1 MTSAIQILNLLGAL
15 GLFIYG
21 MVVMSGAVQRL
32 TGSRM
37 RRAVGRVTRRPER
50 AYLAGLTL
58 TGILQ
63 SSSAISVIA
72 VSFAQVGLLRLSEA
86 FFLML
91 GANVGTTV
99 TGWLVA
105 LTISKPS
112 LGNLALPML
121 AVALPFLFL
130 KRRRM
135 RTVGEAIV
143 GFSLMFVGLGLLKDG
158 VPPITEAGL
167 AGFLDIFNVGG
178 VGSVLGAVLIGMLT
192 TAALQSSSA
201 VMALIITLA
210 AGGVIT
216 EFTGAVVILGA
227 NIGTTSTAILASLVA
242 GREARRVAA
251 AHFLLN
257 AVGVLLFLPLLQP
270 MLDLVR
276 WFLEPGGVYLA
287 EIGVF
292 LALFHTMFNV
302 LVTTIFGVF
311 PKPILWMARRLVPG
325 EGVRDFRSP
334 LVTASAMDA
343 PELQVLE
350 AQREAEH
357 HHQLGVKM
365 MRELETMM
373 ALVHP
378 AKRARSADHIRE
390 FRSLSGRYESELKAF
405 LERLARSKIS
415 GATYRQVQFLLE
427 WSTEISQIVELL
439 HTFLEVQTE
448 RERNEVFF
456 APKQR
461 KRLLSMLA
469 ELTLGMEAMGPLNGP
484 VVLGRKSARDQLN
497 RVEMHLSS
505 ATVIREQ
512 MRTRHLEDARK
523 SRYSVESGMTFN
535 EMGNLLEEIGLRLGI
550 LSSKYEEIF
559 MVSSPKA

>member
-1 MTSAIQILNLLGAL
+1 MSNLVEVLNLLGAL
-15 GLFIYG
+15 ALFIYG
-21 MVVMSGAVQRL
+21 MVVMSGSIQRL

-37 RRAVGRVTRRPER
+37 RRAVGRLTRKPER

-58 TGILQ
+58 TGVLQ

-86 FFLML
+86 YFLML

-99 TGWLVA
+99 TAWLVA

-112 LGNLALPML
+112 LGGLALPLL
-121 AVALPFLFL
+121 AFALPLMFF
-130 KRRRM
+130 KRRRT
-135 RTVGEAIV
+135 RTLGEAII
-143 GFSLMFVGLGLLKDG
+143 GFSLMFVGLGLLKEG
-158 VPPITEAGL
+158 VPPITEVGL
-167 AGFLDIFNVGG
+167 AGFLAFFNVGG
-178 VGSVLGAVLIGMLT
+178 VGSILGAVLIGILAT
-192 TAALQSSSA
+192 IALQSSSA

-210 AGGVIT
+210 AGGVVS
-216 EFTGAVVILGA
+216 EFTGAAVILGA

-251 AHFLLN
+251 VHFLLN
-257 AVGVLLFLPLLQP
+257 VVGVVLFLPLLQP
-270 MLDLVR
+270 VLDLVR
-276 WFLEPGGVYLA
+276 WFLEPGGVLLGG
-287 EIGVF
+287 IGIF
-292 LALFHTMFNV
+292 LALFHTLFNV
-302 LVTTIFGVF
+302 ITTGIFGLF
-311 PKPILWMARRLVPG
+311 PKPILWMARKLVPG

-357 HHQLGVKM
+357 HHELGVKM

-373 ALVHP
+373 AQLDP
-378 AKRARSADHIRE
+378 NKRDRSSDRVGE
-390 FRSLSGRYESELKAF
+390 LRSLSGRYESELKAF
-405 LERLARSKIS
+405 LERLARGKIS

-427 WSTEISQIVELL
+427 WSTEISQVGELL
-439 HTFLEVQTE
+439 HVFMEVQID

-461 KRLLSMLA
+461 SRLVSMLG
-469 ELTLGMEAMGPLNGP
+469 ELAMGMEAMGPLNGP
-484 VVLGRKSARDQLN
+484 TVLGRKSARDHLN
-497 RVEMHLSS
+497 RVELHLSS
-505 ATVIREQ
+505 ANVIREQ
-512 MRTRHLEDARK
+512 MRTKHLEDARK
-523 SRYSVESGMTFN
+523 GRYSVESGMTFN

-550 LSSKYEEIF
+550 LASKYEEIF
-559 MVSSPKA
+559 MASSMKR

>member
-1 MTSAIQILNLLGAL
+1 MTNAIQILNLLGAL

-21 MVVMSGAVQRL
+21 MVVMSGAIQRL

-86 FFLML
+86 FFLLL

-121 AVALPFLFL
+121 AAALPFLFL

-167 AGFLDIFNVGG
+167 AGFLDIFNGGG
-178 VGSVLGAVLIGMLT
+178 VGSVLGAVLIGMVT

-216 EFTGAVVILGA
+216 EFTGALVILGA

-251 AHFLLN
+251 VHFLLN
-257 AVGVLLFLPLLQP
+257 AVGVLLFLPLLRP

-276 WFLEPGGVYLA
+276 WFLEPGGVYLS

-302 LVTTIFGVF
+302 LVTTTFGIF

-373 ALVHP
+373 GLLDT
-378 AKRARSADHIRE
+378 AKRAQSADHIRE
-390 FRSLSGRYESELKAF
+390 LRSLSGRYESELKAF

-505 ATVIREQ
+505 ATVTREQ
-512 MRTRHLEDARK
+512 MRTKHLEDARK
-523 SRYSVESGMTFN
+523 NRYSIESGMTFN
-535 EMGNLLEEIGLRLGI
+535 EMGNLLEEIGLRMGI

-559 MVSSPKA
+559 MASSPKA

>member
-1 MTSAIQILNLLGAL
+1 MISLIEVLNLLGAL
-15 GLFIYG
+15 ALFIYG
-21 MVVMSGAVQRL
+21 MVVMSGSIQRL

-37 RRAVGRVTRRPER
+37 RRAVGRVTRKPER

-58 TGILQ
+58 TGVLQ

-86 FFLML
+86 YFLML

-99 TGWLVA
+99 TAWLVA

-112 LGNLALPML
+112 LGGLALPVL
-121 AVALPFLFL
+121 AFALPLLFF
-130 KRRRM
+130 KRRRT
-135 RTVGEAIV
+135 RTLGEAII
-143 GFSLMFVGLGLLKDG
+143 GFSLMFVGLGLLKEG
-158 VPPITEAGL
+158 VPPITEVGL
-167 AGFLDIFNVGG
+167 AGSLDSINIGG
-178 VGSVLGAVLIGMLT
+178 VGSILGAVLVGILAT
-192 TAALQSSSA
+192 IALQSSSA

-210 AGGVIT
+210 AGGVVT
-216 EFTGAVVILGA
+216 EFTGAAVILGA
-227 NIGTTSTAILASLVA
+227 NIGTTSTAILASIVA

-251 AHFLLN
+251 VHFLVN

-270 MLDLVR
+270 VLSLVR
-276 WFLEPGGVYLA
+276 WFLEPGGVILGG
-287 EIGVF
+287 IGVF
-292 LALFHTMFNV
+292 LALFHTLFNV
-302 LVTTIFGVF
+302 TVTGVFGLF
-311 PKPILWMARRLVPG
+311 PKPILWLARKLVPG

-357 HHQLGVKM
+357 HHELGVKM

-373 ALVHP
+373 AQLDP
-378 AKRARSADHIRE
+378 TKRDRSSDRIGE
-390 FRSLSGRYESELKAF
+390 LRSLSGRYESELKAF
-405 LERLARSKIS
+405 LERLARGKIS

-427 WSTEISQIVELL
+427 WSTEVSQVVDLL
-439 HTFLEVQTE
+439 YAFLEVQVD

-461 KRLLSMLA
+461 SRLVSMMGELA
-469 ELTLGMEAMGPLNGP
+469 LGMEAIGPLNGP
-484 VVLGRKSARDQLN
+484 TVLGRKSARDHLN
-497 RVEMHLSS
+497 RVELHLSS
-505 ATVIREQ
+505 ANVIREQ
-512 MRTRHLEDARK
+512 MRLRHLEDARK
-523 SRYSVESGMTFN
+523 GRYSVESGVTFN
-535 EMGNLLEEIGLRLGI
+535 EMGNLLEEIGVRLGI

-559 MVSSPKA
+559 MASSQKQ

>member
-1 MTSAIQILNLLGAL
+1 MNTLMQAFHLLGAL

-21 MVVMSGAVQRL
+21 MVVMSGSVQRL
-32 TGSRM
+32 TGRRM
-37 RRAVGRVTRRPER
+37 RRAVGRLTRKPQR
-50 AYLAGLTL
+50 AYLAGLSL

-63 SSSAISVIA
+63 SSSAVSVIA
-72 VSFAQVGLLRLSEA
+72 VSFAQVGLMRLSEA
-86 FFLML
+86 FYLLL

-105 LTISKPS
+105 LSLSKPS
-112 LGNLALPML
+112 LTNLALPLL
-121 AVALPFLFL
+121 ALALPLLFF
-130 KRRRM
+130 KRRRT
-135 RTVGEAIV
+135 RTLGEAII
-143 GFSLMFVGLGLLKDG
+143 GFSLMFIGLGLLKEG

-167 AGFLDIFNVGG
+167 AEFLEFIKMGG
-178 VGSVLGAVLIGMLT
+178 AGSIIGAVLIGMVA

-216 EFTGAVVILGA
+216 EFTGAVVVLGA
-227 NIGTTSTAILASLVA
+227 NIGTTSTAIVASLVA

-251 AHFLLN
+251 VHFLINLL
-257 AVGVLLFLPLLQP
+257 GVALFLPLLGP
-270 MLDLVR
+270 FLGMVH
-276 WFLEPGGVYLA
+276 WFLEPNGAELA
-287 EIGVF
+287 KVPVV

-302 LVTTIFGVF
+302 IVTGVF
-311 PKPILWMARRLVPG
+311 GLFPRPILWLVRKLIPG

-357 HHQLGVKM
+357 HHELCVKM
-365 MRELETMM
+365 TRELIRLM
-373 ALVHP
+373 AMLDT
-378 AKRARSADHIRE
+378 AKRARVAEQITE
-390 FRSLSGRYESELKAF
+390 YRSLSGRYESEVKAF

-427 WSTEISQIVELL
+427 WATDISQIVELL
-439 HTFLEVQTE
+439 HTFLEAQME

-461 KRLLSMLA
+461 KRLLSMLD
-469 ELTLGMEAMGPLNGP
+469 ELALGLEAMGHLNGP
-484 VVLGRKSARDQLN
+484 VELGKKSARDHLN
-497 RVEMHLSS
+497 QIEIHLNS
-505 ATVIREQ
+505 AHVIREQ
-512 MRTRHLEDARK
+512 MRTKHLEDARK
-523 SRYSVESGMTFN
+523 GRYSVESGMAFT
-535 EMGNLLEEIGLRLGI
+535 EMGNLLEEIALRMSI
-550 LSSKYEEIF
+550 ITSKYEEIF
-559 MVSSPKA
+559 MAS

>member
-1 MTSAIQILNLLGAL
+1 MTNLVEVLNLIGAL
-15 GLFIYG
+15 ALFIYG
-21 MVVMSGAVQRL
+21 MVVMSGSIQRL

-37 RRAVGRVTRRPER
+37 RRAVGRVTRKPER

-58 TGILQ
+58 TGVLQ

-86 FFLML
+86 YFLML

-99 TGWLVA
+99 TAWLVA

-112 LGNLALPML
+112 LGGLALPLL
-121 AVALPFLFL
+121 AFALPLMFF
-130 KRRRM
+130 KRRRT
-135 RTVGEAIV
+135 RTLGEAII
-143 GFSLMFVGLGLLKDG
+143 GFSLMFVGLGLLKEG

-167 AGFLDIFNVGG
+167 AGFLDFFNVGG
-178 VGSVLGAVLIGMLT
+178 MWSILGAVFIGVIAT
-192 TAALQSSSA
+192 IALQSSSA

-210 AGGVIT
+210 AGGIVT
-216 EFTGAVVILGA
+216 EFTGAAVILGA

-257 AVGVLLFLPLLQP
+257 AVGVVLFLPLLQP
-270 MLDLVR
+270 VLDLVR
-276 WFLEPGGVYLA
+276 WFLEPGGIFLG
-287 EIGVF
+287 EIGIF

-302 LVTTIFGVF
+302 VTTGIFGLF
-311 PKPILWMARRLVPG
+311 PKPILWMARKLVPG

-334 LVTASAMDA
+334 LVAASAMDA

-357 HHQLGVKM
+357 HHELGLKM

-373 ALVHP
+373 ALLDP
-378 AKRARSADHIRE
+378 TKRDRSSDRISE
-390 FRSLSGRYESELKAF
+390 LRSLSGRYESELKAF
-405 LERLARSKIS
+405 LERLARGKIS

-427 WSTEISQIVELL
+427 WSTEISQVVELL
-439 HTFLEVQTE
+439 HAFLEVQID

-461 KRLLSMLA
+461 SRLVAMLG
-469 ELTLGMEAMGPLNGP
+469 ELALGMEALGPLNGP
-484 VVLGRKSARDQLN
+484 VQLGLKSARDHLN
-497 RVEMHLSS
+497 RIELHLSS
-505 ATVIREQ
+505 ANVIREQ
-512 MRTRHLEDARK
+512 MRTKHLEDARK
-523 SRYSVESGMTFN
+523 GRYSVESGMTFN
-535 EMGNLLEEIGLRLGI
+535 EMGNLLEEMGLRLSI
-550 LSSKYEEIF
+550 LSAKYEEVF
-559 MVSSPKA
+559 MASSQQR

>member
-1 MTSAIQILNLLGAL
+1 M
-15 GLFIYG
+15 
-21 MVVMSGAVQRL
+21 
-32 TGSRM
+32 
-37 RRAVGRVTRRPER
+37 
-50 AYLAGLTL
+50 
-58 TGILQ
+58 
-63 SSSAISVIA
+63 
-72 VSFAQVGLLRLSEA
+72 
-86 FFLML
+86 
-91 GANVGTTV
+91 
-99 TGWLVA
+99 
-105 LTISKPS
+105 
-112 LGNLALPML
+112 
-121 AVALPFLFL
+121 
-130 KRRRM
+130 
-135 RTVGEAIV
+135 
-143 GFSLMFVGLGLLKDG
+143 
-158 VPPITEAGL
+158 
-167 AGFLDIFNVGG
+167 AGFLDIINVGG

-257 AVGVLLFLPLLQP
+257 AVGVMLFLPLLRP

-276 WFLEPGGVYLA
+276 WFLEPGGVYLS
-287 EIGVF
+287 EIGIF

-302 LVTTIFGVF
+302 LVTAVFGIF

-325 EGVRDFRSP
+325 EGVQDFRSP

-365 MRELETMM
+365 MRELEARMS
-373 ALVHP
+373 LVDP
-378 AKRARSADHIRE
+378 LKRARSADHIRE
-390 FRSLSGRYESELKAF
+390 FRSMSGRYESELKAF

-439 HTFLEVQTE
+439 HTFLDVQTE

-469 ELTLGMEAMGPLNGP
+469 ELTQGMEAVGPLNGP

-497 RVEMHLSS
+497 RLEMHLSS
-505 ATVIREQ
+505 ATVIKEQ
-512 MRTRHLEDARK
+512 MRTKHLEDARK

-550 LSSKYEEIF
+550 LASKYEEIF
-559 MVSSPKA
+559 MASSPKA

>member
-58 TGILQ
+58 TGVLQ

-158 VPPITEAGL
+158 VPPLTEAGL
-167 AGFLDIFNVGG
+167 AGFLDIINVGG
-178 VGSVLGAVLIGMLT
+178 VASVLGAVLIGMLT

-257 AVGVLLFLPLLQP
+257 VVGVLLFLPLLQP

-276 WFLEPGGVYLA
+276 WFLEPGEEYLS
-287 EIGVF
+287 EIGLF

-302 LVTTIFGVF
+302 LNTTIFGIF
-311 PKPILWMARRLVPG
+311 PKPILWLSRRLVPG

-334 LVTASAMDA
+334 WVTASAMDA
-343 PELQVLE
+343 PELQVME

-373 ALVHP
+373 ALVDP
-378 AKRARSADHIRE
+378 AKRVQSAEHIRE
-390 FRSLSGRYESELKAF
+390 FRGLSGRYESELKAF

-427 WSTEISQIVELL
+427 WSTEISQVVELL

-461 KRLLSMLA
+461 NRLLSMLA
-469 ELTLGMEAMGPLNGP
+469 ELKQGMEAMGPLNGP
-484 VVLGRKSARDQLN
+484 VVLGKKSARDQLN

-512 MRTRHLEDARK
+512 MRSKHLEDARK
-523 SRYSVESGMTFN
+523 SRYSIESGMTFN
-535 EMGNLLEEIGLRLGI
+535 EMGNLLEEIGLRLSI
-550 LSSKYEEIF
+550 LAAKYEEIF
-559 MVSSPKA
+559 MA